1 LYASRAG
8 PLQITGSKQKRQS
21 VVISGLPASPWR
33 WTRNPDKN
41 VISYQLLDIRN
52 FVCMASALATAADLA
67 KQAELTSAKAAAK
80 SRSSWA
86 LRKAALKG
94 MANYSG
100 QYGQNMV

>member
-1 LYASRAG
+1 
-8 PLQITGSKQKRQS
+8 
-21 VVISGLPASPWR
+21 
-33 WTRNPDKN
+33 
-41 VISYQLLDIRN
+41 
-52 FVCMASALATAADLA
+52 MASALATAADLA